1 MVAGTGILAGGALS
15 AAAAMG
21 SFAPWG
27 PAGTALTNLAPMV
40 LATGY
45 AALVLALVGH
55 PLSARMLSTFAPVGR
70 MAFSNYILQSLVFGF
85 IFFGYGLG
93 YFGKLG
99 AAQALLIGVA
109 VYAGQT
115 VLSTWWLARMRY
127 GPLEWLWRTL
137 MYGKRQRMRK

>member
-1 MVAGTGILAGGALS
+1 MPG
-15 AAAAMG
+15 
-21 SFAPWG
+21 WG
-27 PAGTALTNLAPMV
+27 HLGTALSNLAPIT

-45 AALVLALVGH
+45 VAVVLALVGH
-55 PLSARMLSTFAPVGR
+55 PVATRLLQVFAPVGR

-99 AAQALLIGVA
+99 AAQAFLIGVA
-109 VYAGQT
+109 VYAVKT
-115 VLSTWWLARMRY
+115 VLSTWWLTRFLY

-137 MYGKRQRMRK
+137 MYGQRQAMRTVPTAQ